1 MTAIQN
7 GPVAEVIDGEIF
19 VRLDPHALD
28 IGANVRDQVDLS
40 ETPDFVESIRDH
52 GVLEAI
58 SAVQLADGQI
68 VVRDGQRR
76 TLAARATGAKS
87 IPVIVRQDTAADE
100 PTRNAERV
108 IAQMEANDQR
118 LALTPGQRAAGAAE
132 LLDMGISVAKVAK
145 AIHEDKAWVQ
155 QAAKVGKS
163 KIARTLVDDDQLDF
177 ESAAILA
184 EFDGDEEAV
193 QQLRNCPRWRF
204 VSTAEELR
212 ADRIAQEEFE
222 DAAAPYADKGFRVLS
237 EHPGYGTVLAM
248 ADLRTRDGGEVT
260 LEHVETNAEHWTVV
274 LSKGQ
279 LLSDI
284 ETGLPLD
291 EDAIDWYTEGQADIE
306 AEEGLVHVNTV
317 NIEDTW
323 LPEYVCADPDAAG
336 LQLSPVMVAVRT
348 GGPGGDTAVTAADPG
363 TEAERIVHQEWLEA
377 QAEAR
382 RKELET
388 EERVRRERRMVRA
401 LNLKAEAATVVRRKF
416 LSGLL
421 ATKTPPKSAAAYVA
435 TTLAADGHL
444 LTEYRADAVLKE
456 VLAIKAPYKADFV
469 ADQVVKAGASRAQV
483 LTLALVLA
491 AQESRIVKDSW
502 RSRRRG
508 TEAYL
513 EYLEEQGHPLTPIEE
528 IMAGRRTPVQVFDLD
543 E

>member
-7 GPVAEVIDGEIF
+7 GPVAEIIDGEMF
-19 VRLDPHALD
+19 VRLDPYALD

-40 ETPDFVESIRDH
+40 ETPEFVESIRDH

-76 TLAARATGAKS
+76 TLAAREIGATS
-87 IPVIVRQDTAADE
+87 IPVIVRLDTATNERA
-100 PTRNAERV
+100 RNAERL

-132 LLDMGISVAKVAK
+132 LLDLGVSVAKVAK
-145 AIHEDKAWVQ
+145 AIHEDKAWVE

-163 KIARTLVDDDQLDF
+163 KVARSLVDEDQLDF

-184 EFDGDEEAV
+184 EFDGDEDAV
-193 QQLRNCPRWRF
+193 QQLLYCPRWRL

-212 ADRIAQEEFE
+212 AARIAREEFE
-222 DAAAPYADKGFRVLS
+222 DAAAPYEDKGFLVLS

-248 ADLRTRDGGEVT
+248 ADLRTRDGDEVT
-260 LEHVETNAEHWTVV
+260 IENVEANAEHWTVV

-279 LLSDI
+279 LISDI
-284 ETGLPLD
+284 ETGLPLH

-306 AEEGLVHVNTV
+306 AGEGLVHVNTV

-336 LQLSPVMVAVRT
+336 LQLSPVMAAVRA
-348 GGPGGDTAVTAADPG
+348 GGPGVDAAVTEGGPRA
-363 TEAERIVHQEWLEA
+363 EAELQRLEA

-388 EERVRRERRMVRA
+388 EERVRRERKMVRA

-421 ATKTPPKSAAAYVA
+421 AAKTPPKSAAAYVA

-444 LTEYRADAVLKE
+444 LTEYRADEVLKE
-456 VLAIKAPYKADFV
+456 VLAIKSLCKADFV

-508 TEAYL
+508 TDAYL
-513 EYLEEQGHPLTPIEE
+513 EYLEGMGHPLTPIEE
-528 IMAGRRTPVQVFDLD
+528 IMVGRRTPDQVFDLD